1 MRLPPLRGAFFSSPR
16 PYNRSVEFRDYYKV
30 LGVGRNATAEQ
41 IKSAWRRLARKYHPD
56 VSKEADAEARFK
68 ELQEAYEVLRDPEKR
83 SAYDQL
89 GSQWKSGEQF
99 RPPPDWG
106 SGFEFRGAPGGQRA
120 GRARRASGA
129 ADGGFDEGG
138 FSDFFSSLFGGGS
151 PFAARAAR
159 GGRDHHARIDIPLEA
174 AFRGTTTLLEL
185 KRPELKGDGTLEVR
199 THTVRVTIPA
209 GVTEGQLIRLAG
221 QGGAAPEGEQAGDL
235 YLEAHI
241 LPDPLYQ
248 LDGRDVTLTL
258 PVAPW
263 EAALGASVTVPTLA
277 GPVEMRIASGAQSGQ
292 KLRLRGRGLPG
303 QPPGDQ
309 YVQLKVVL
317 PPAATPEARS
327 LYEQMRS
334 ALHFDPRAE
343 LKRS

>member
-1 MRLPPLRGAFFSSPR
+1 M
-16 PYNRSVEFRDYYKV
+16 EFRDYYHV
-30 LGVGRNATAEQ
+30 LGVERTATADQ

-56 VSKEADAEARFK
+56 VSKEPDAEKRFK
-68 ELQEAYEVLRDPEKR
+68 DMQEAYEVLRDPEKR
-83 SAYDQL
+83 AAYDQL

-106 SGFEFRGAPGGQRA
+106 SGFEFGGGRGGPGGPGG
-120 GRARRASGA
+120 GRRRRAEQPANGPSE
-129 ADGGFDEGG
+129 DGD
-138 FSDFFSSLFGGGS
+138 FSDFFGSLFGGGS
-151 PFAARAAR
+151 PFAQRRPR
-159 GGRDHHARIDIPLEA
+159 GGRDHHARIDIDLAA

-185 KRPELKGDGTLEVR
+185 KRPELKPDGTLEVR

-221 QGGAAPEGEQAGDL
+221 QGEGAPEGGSAGDL
-235 YLEAHI
+235 YLETHI

-263 EAALGASVTVPTLA
+263 EAALGASVTVPTLG
-277 GPVEMRIASGAQSGQ
+277 GPVDMRIAPGAESGQ

-309 YVQLKVVL
+309 YVQLKIVL
-317 PPAATPEARS
+317 PPASTPEAKS

-334 ALHFDPRAE
+334 SLDFDPRAQ
-343 LKRS
+343 LKGTHT